1 VVALVST
8 GRVRVRTRGFT
19 RDGVSSFGTG
29 WSFVTG
35 TATES
40 RETTYAA

>member
-1 VVALVST
+1 MRVVVGVVAT
-8 GRVRVRTRGFT
+8 GGGTRGFT
-19 RDGVSSFGTG
+19 RAGVNSVGTG